1 MQEIKRIPYDQW
13 INSQL
18 SIARFYGSININW
31 DTYTYDKDTMKQ
43 MAEDESNGVSDDKV
57 YKPDLVLYK

>member
-13 INSQL
+13 INSEL
-18 SIARFYGSININW
+18 SIARFYGSANINW
-31 DTYTYDKDTMKQ
+31 DTYIYDEDTMKQ
-43 MAEDESNGVSDDKV
+43 MAEDERNGVSDDKV

>member
-13 INSQL
+13 INSEL
-18 SIARFYGSININW
+18 SIARFYGSANINW
-31 DTYTYDKDTMKQ
+31 DTYIYDEDTMKQ
-43 MAEDESNGVSDDKV
+43 MAEDQKNGVSDDKD